1 MIVICLLALTLF
13 VVAAC
18 AVRDSGNEIPKPEVA
33 RQELG
38 SYELLGKADI
48 DAAWQLSGD
57 VAEQSINLLPDG
69 TEVTAIFVV
78 EGGSAYSGWK
88 ESGKASL
95 KDYVLTSEGRTL
107 IDSLTARQE
116 SVFGLI
122 EKEKLDVKVNN
133 VYTTLFNGFAA
144 SGRIEDLRKVAELA
158 GVTGYYVSENI
169 LFPKTKKRRNCSFPK
184 REFSGI

>member
-107 IDSLTARQE
+107 IDSLPRVRNRFSVLSKKKSSTLRSTTFTLRFSTVSRRRAE
-116 SVFGLI
+116 SRTSERLPSLP
-122 EKEKLDVKVNN
+122 E
-133 VYTTLFNGFAA
+133 
-144 SGRIEDLRKVAELA
+144 LRDITFLK
-158 GVTGYYVSENI
+158 SI